1 MDLTQVMKIYGLE
14 QYTFNKINLTGE
26 KSIQQARQ
34 YFADCYLCSSLE
46 TLSKSTNGKR
56 ILENG
61 IQEGLCEGQEGLL
74 NPLKAYKC
82 TLFSPKGEVET
93 YTIGFPHFYKYK
105 HTAKSNNPI
114 IQLFEI
120 LMNEYLEKYPSQ
132 KPLISKLATKSYLGD
147 PFEFNKPSNFLK
159 AVTGKQPIIINE
171 GNFKNQ
177 LKSKADEALDIFER
191 ISKLPREEH
200 SFVTG
205 NGFSRIGKAMPWH
218 CYSLEKVSLKNKL
231 IFILDK
237 RTNQINALSFD
248 EALEKLKF
256 ITGYFNESLK

>member
-1 MDLTQVMKIYGLE
+1 MKIHALE
-14 QYTFNKINLTGE
+14 KYTFNKINLTGE
-26 KSIQQARQ
+26 KSIQKARQ

-61 IQEGLCEGQEGLL
+61 IQEGLCDGQEGLL

-82 TLFSPKGEVET
+82 TLFDPKGAAET

-105 HTAKSNNPI
+105 NTAKSNNPI

-120 LMNEYLEKYPSQ
+120 LMNEYLEKHPFQ
-132 KPLISKLATKSYLGD
+132 KPLISKLATKYYLGD

-171 GNFKNQ
+171 GSFKNQ
-177 LKSKADEALDIFER
+177 LKSKTEEALDIFEK
-191 ISKLPREEH
+191 ISELPREEH
-200 SFVTG
+200 SFVVG
-205 NGFSRIGKAMPWH
+205 NGFSRIGKGLPWH
-218 CYSLEKVSLKNKL
+218 CYSLERILLKDKH
-231 IFILDK
+231 IHILDK
-237 RTNQINALSFD
+237 RTNQINVLSFD

-256 ITGYFNESLK
+256 ITGYFNENLK